1 MKEDAKCFIRVE
13 KGIYEE
19 IPYKELEKRRLKDES
34 YKNRKFIY
42 VNKMLMEVSKDEYI
56 DYYREIERNRYSK
69 KVLKKFSNISI
80 EQQQNENEDITK
92 DVIADSNCNVEFEII
107 RKSEIEKLKKALL
120 ELTEEEYK
128 IIKALFYD
136 EESLRYVADKMG
148 KHYTTIQ
155 HHRDRILKK
164 ISKKIKK
171 L

>member
-34 YKNRKFIY
+34 YKDRKFIY

-107 RKSEIEKLKKALL
+107 RKSEIEW
-120 ELTEEEYK
+120 
-128 IIKALFYD
+128 
-136 EESLRYVADKMG
+136 RN
-148 KHYTTIQ
+148 
-155 HHRDRILKK
+155 
-164 ISKKIKK
+164 
-171 L
+171 